1 MSGRFREDLYYRL
14 NVIPIH
20 IPPLRER
27 PDDIPMLVDAFV
39 QRHCDGR
46 RRTVSPAAMER
57 LMVCTWRGNARELEN
72 AIERALALCD
82 DAEVGPEEFSVDAEG
97 AGSPED
103 GTERLLAQAVHRRLT
118 LRELEE
124 LYIDEIMQCTGGNKV
139 RAARI
144 LGIDRK
150 TLYRRAERGGHAS
163 TERRSAR

>member
-1 MSGRFREDLYYRL
+1 MGISAG
-14 NVIPIH
+14 
-20 IPPLRER
+20 
-27 PDDIPMLVDAFV
+27 
-39 QRHCDGR
+39 
-46 RRTVSPAAMER
+46 
-57 LMVCTWRGNARELEN
+57 
-72 AIERALALCD
+72 
-82 DAEVGPEEFSVDAEG
+82 G

-103 GTERLLAQAVHRRLT
+103 GTERLLSQAVHRRLT